1 RPHST
6 PVRTGGG
13 QWATQPPRPVR
24 NLAPAQP
31 PRPSPVRSFTPAGT
45 QPPRANPPQWANAPA
60 RPPRQAPQ
68 HIPQH
73 IQMPAAHV
81 RATPAPVQHFARP
94 FASSQPGNSSFGHSR
109 GGGNGR
115 GGGGGGHR

>member
-31 PRPSPVRSFTPAGT
+31 QRPSPVRSFTPAST

-68 HIPQH
+68 QVTQH
-73 IQMPAAHV
+73 VQMPAAHV
-81 RATPAPVQHFARP
+81 RATPTPHFAPQRGQ
-94 FASSQPGNSSFGHSR
+94 ASGGAGWANPGR
-109 GGGNGR
+109 GQAR
-115 GGGGGGHR
+115 GGGGRRG